1 MPAAKQRT
9 RKVARPK
16 AGQPG
21 AKYPSPLAY
30 PGGKA
35 RVLPILL
42 RHIPAGLTEMVSPF
56 IGGGALEL
64 TLARQGVRVRAY
76 DAWEHLV
83 CFWKELKRDREGL
96 AARVRAYGPPA
107 DREVVRELRREM
119 LRKRDRSLSAQD
131 RAARFFV
138 SSRCSFRGI
147 MTTGGLGGD
156 FTERSIEKLRDTRV
170 PRKLSVACLPFERS
184 LGRHPELLA
193 FCDPPYVEHGALRGV
208 AQGLR
213 PRGARGAT
221 AQSPRTVGADVR
233 RSPDDLGAVPAA
245 ESPDHAHRLQR
256 RHPRAEGR
264 QARVDHREREA
275 VSPEA

>member
-1 MPAAKQRT
+1 MPATKQRA

-16 AGQPG
+16 GRQPG

-42 RHIPAGLTEMVSPF
+42 RHIPAGLSEMVSPF
-56 IGGGALEL
+56 IGGGALEI

-96 AARVRAYGPPA
+96 ARAARAYGPPA
-107 DREVVRELRREM
+107 DREVVRRLRREM
-119 LRKRDRSLSAQD
+119 LRKPDRSTSAQD

-156 FTERSIEKLRDTRV
+156 FTDRSIQKLRDTRV
-170 PRKLSVACLPFERS
+170 PRKLSVACRPFEQS

-193 FCDPPYVEHGALRGV
+193 FCDPPYVDHEDLYAASIRSFDHEGLAELLLSRPGPWVLTYGDHPMIWELYERPGVRITPIVFSGGIHTQKDGRRDLIIVRG
-208 AQGLR
+208 
-213 PRGARGAT
+213 
-221 AQSPRTVGADVR
+221 R
-233 RSPDDLGAVPAA
+233 R
-245 ESPDHAHRLQR
+245 
-256 RHPRAEGR
+256 
-264 QARVDHREREA
+264 
-275 VSPEA
+275 